1 MTGAASPWCQRWRH
15 HQQSWRHASE
25 GGFDATRYTV
35 DELDERTAKQF
46 LALHHYA
53 GASYPAALRRY
64 GMTDNADGQLVG
76 VVVLG
81 APTSSKVLTSAFP
94 TLEPY
99 TESVEASRIAL
110 VDQVPSNGE
119 TWLLGRVFRLLRSA
133 GVRGVVSFADPLP
146 RRTHDGQLVKAGH
159 IGLIY
164 QASAGA
170 IYTGR
175 GTPRTLTLLPDGTVL
190 NARAAQKVRA
200 QEQGHRYVEQRLV
213 DLGAALRRSDEDPA
227 AWLTHALQT
236 IGARKIRHRG
246 NHRYLFRLGANQRD
260 RDRIPIGLQQ
270 AAVRPRH
277 PDQ

>member
-15 HQQSWRHASE
+15 HQQTWRHISE
-25 GGFDATRYTV
+25 GGFNASRYDV
-35 DELDERTAKQF
+35 VELDESSAKRF
-46 LALHHYA
+46 LAAHHYA

-64 GMTDNADGQLVG
+64 GMLDRADGQLVG

-81 APTSSKVLTSAFP
+81 APASSKVLTTAFP

-99 TESVEASRIAL
+99 TEAVEASRIAL

-119 TWLLGRVFRLLRSA
+119 TWLLARVFRRLHA
-133 GVRGVVSFADPLP
+133 VGIRGVVSFADPMP
-146 RRTHDGQLVKAGH
+146 RRTQNGQLVKAGH

-190 NARAAQKVRA
+190 NARAAQKIRA
-200 QEQGHRYVEQRLV
+200 QEQGHRYVQQRLI
-213 DLGAALRRSDEDPA
+213 DLGASPLHPGQDPA
-227 AWLTHALQT
+227 AWLAQALQT
-236 IGARKIRHRG
+236 VGARKVRHAG
-246 NHRYLFRLGANQRD
+246 NHRYLFRLGASERD
-260 RDRIPIGLQQ
+260 RNRIPIGLEP
-270 AAVRPRH
+270 AASRPRH